1 MVKAFVRYIVQN
13 RRWLGWLLALAAF
26 VVLLPFNLSKYKVDV
41 IIMLF
46 INIILVVSFRLIATT
61 GGWSLAHVP
70 MMGCGAYATAL
81 LTSIG
86 IPFWFSLPLS
96 GLAAAMVAFIISYPL
111 ARTKGFAFFVASF
124 AAGDALRVCW
134 TRFKVPFGGHQG
146 LTNVPVPKLFP
157 AWDFSE
163 PIPYYFLTLVVM
175 LVCLAF
181 MRRLDKSRIGD
192 TWKCIE
198 YQEDLAKSLGIN
210 TISYKILAFIVGSF
224 FAGVAG
230 VLLAHRLWA
239 VVPAQFGFIATLY
252 LLVWVVFGGIRTFYG
267 PILGVVSLTILQ
279 EVLRPLLEWLPMI
292 YGAIIILTLI
302 FFPEGL
308 EGLPQRTRAWLSKGD
323 RLIDELKGEPRGY

>member
-1 MVKAFVRYIVQN
+1 MGKDFVRYIVQN
-13 RRWLGWLLALAAF
+13 RRRLGWLLVLAIF
-26 VVLLPFNLSKYKVDV
+26 VVMLPFSLSEYKVDL
-41 IIMLF
+41 IINLF
-46 INIILVVSFRLIATT
+46 INIILVSSFRLIATT
-61 GGWSLAHVP
+61 GGWSLAHVA

-81 LTSIG
+81 LSSVG

-96 GLAAAMVAFIISYPL
+96 GLAAAMVASIISYPL
-111 ARTKGFAFFVASF
+111 ARTTGFAFFVASF

-146 LTNVPVPKLFP
+146 LSNVPVPKLFP

-175 LVCLAF
+175 LLCLAF

-198 YQEDLAKSLGIN
+198 YQEDLAKALGIN
-210 TISYKILAFIVGSF
+210 SISYKMMALIVGSF
-224 FAGVAG
+224 FAGVGG

-239 VVPAQFGFIATLY
+239 VVPGQFGFAATLY
-252 LLVWVVFGGIRTFYG
+252 LLIWVVFGGLRTFHG

-279 EVLRPLLEWLPMI
+279 ELLRPLLAWVPMI

-308 EGLPQRTRAWLSKGD
+308 EGLPQRTRAWLSKAD
-323 RLIDELKGEPRGY
+323 RLMDESKGGSGGY